1 MNSYF
6 NPYYQPYNRMSN
18 MEQNYNFT
26 PSVQQQG
33 YRMVAVSD
41 VAEANATTVDKNGLP
56 TFFYNKSKN
65 EIYLKALDVNTGG
78 AIFQKFSLA
87 TMPINE
93 SKGQNDKDVYS
104 DKLNSIEGKLDSLAL
119 LFEDKKK
126 KKVDND

>member
-1 MNSYF
+1 MNSFY
-6 NPYYQPYNRMSN
+6 NPYYQPYNRMTN

-26 PSVQQQG
+26 PSIQQQG

-41 VAEANATTVDKNGLP
+41 VAEANATTVDNNGLP
-56 TFFYNKSKN
+56 TFFYNKGKN

-87 TMPINE
+87 TMPSNE
-93 SKGQNDKDVYS
+93 SKGQNEDVYS

-119 LFEDKKK
+119 LFEDKRKK
-126 KKVDND
+126 KTNDE

>member
-6 NPYYQPYNRMSN
+6 NPYYQPYNRMTN

-26 PSVQQQG
+26 PSIQQQG

-41 VAEANATTVDKNGLP
+41 VAEANATTVDNNGLP
-56 TFFYNKSKN
+56 TFFYNKGKN

-78 AIFQKFSLA
+78 AIFQKFTLA

-119 LFEDKKK
+119 LFEDKRK